1 MLFYFAIW
9 VPFLLIYVYI
19 YYMHMHCKKVYIFE
33 CLGMVLLYVIYMYI
47 KNSIS

>member
-19 YYMHMHCKKVYIFE
+19 YCMHMHCEKVYIFE
-33 CLGMVLLYVIYMYI
+33 YLGMVLLYVIYMYI
-47 KNSIS
+47 KNSI